1 MSEQTDPIDVEAI
14 LLQLEEAPVECER
27 IVSSLPD
34 LAARLIQVQKQ
45 RIQELQAR
53 VAYLER
59 EALRE
64 MEFGDIYHIPEWRH
78 CMVLDCPVVLHHPNW
93 FCDDHAWGYINSR
106 GRK

>member
-1 MSEQTDPIDVEAI
+1 MSEPTEPIDVEAI

-53 VAYLER
+53 VDYLER
-59 EALRE
+59 PVSRKVV
-64 MEFGDIYHIPEWRH
+64 FGDVFYIPEWRYCAVH
-78 CMVLDCPVVLHHPNW
+78 DCPAVLRKPNW
-93 FCDDHAWGYINSR
+93 FCDDHAWGLHELLER
-106 GRK
+106 